1 MSSREGNGYYA
12 IASVDE
18 SGTRASRKRKLSSLP
33 LALHLPRH
41 DVVLLRDAMLL
52 LVMLGVRPLS
62 VPLLFGLPFLLFDQ
76 I

>member
-1 MSSREGNGYYA
+1 MSSNA
-12 IASVDE
+12 IASVDDSFE
-18 SGTRASRKRKLSSLP
+18 NNLSSLP

-41 DVVLLRDAMLL
+41 DVLLLRDAMLL
-52 LVMLGVRPLS
+52 RVMLGVRPLP